1 MAKVE
6 PQLTVVKVD
15 SRLGSH
21 SHVEWHRMLSM
32 TSSTA
37 AEEMKAIESN
47 TQMKRKKRAIMQAK
61 MLLVVALPVVAMISV
76 SGRVLYGAV
85 DQHLRTEGAR
95 QATAATS
102 AVKTLI
108 ARLLVE
114 RSVSVEFLMV
124 DPGVMTACV
133 VKSCGVTNDGMTSSD
148 SVASSRTTSSSV
160 QSSRSSVTARTT
172 ISAVGHVKQR
182 LVESRAETDAAF
194 AAISWDSYQSV
205 TIGDTIFTTMI
216 SFEEYLD
223 IQRKTVDRYDID
235 FIQLLTAYS
244 QIVAGFIGVTQTDRE
259 LPDRDAI
266 WPLVVSFDS
275 MLRTIDVVDTQKS
288 LGYVFL
294 RTCRVQEEAST
305 WFWNLEGRLL
315 TLTQQ
320 TFSYN
325 PSSESM
331 YNAEFTSS
339 GLKTIIESEKKRIIF
354 TDFWEGECSE
364 AGPRIQVNDSL
375 WTDSMQKY
383 LDLLWRIEEL
393 IEKQSTT
400 VLEEVRTGSP
410 VDNEASPLNK
420 ADDL

>member
-6 PQLTVVKVD
+6 PQLTVEKVD

-21 SHVEWHRMLSM
+21 SRVEWHRMLSM

-37 AEEMKAIESN
+37 VEEMKAIEN
-47 TQMKRKKRAIMQAK
+47 KTLMKRKKRAIMQAK

-85 DQHLRTEGAR
+85 DQHLRTEEAR
-95 QATAATS
+95 QATGATS
-102 AVKTLI
+102 AVKTLV

-124 DPGVMTACV
+124 DDPGVMTACV
-133 VKSCGVTNDGMTSSD
+133 VKSCGVTDDGTTSSD
-148 SVASSRTTSSSV
+148 SASSSRTTSSSV

-172 ISAVGHVKQR
+172 TGGGAVGRQVKQR
-182 LVESRAETDAAF
+182 LIESRAETDAAF
-194 AAISWDSYQSV
+194 DAISWDSYQSV
-205 TIGDTIFTTMI
+205 TIGDTVFTTMV
-216 SFEEYLD
+216 SFGEYLD

-235 FIQLLTAYS
+235 FVQLLTAYS
-244 QIVAGFIGVTQTDRE
+244 EIVAGFIGVTQTDRE
-259 LPDRDAI
+259 LPDRDEI

-294 RTCRVQEEAST
+294 RTCRVEEDAST
-305 WFWNLEGRLL
+305 WFWNLEGRLVI
-315 TLTQQ
+315 LTQL

-325 PSSESM
+325 PSSESI
-331 YNAEFTSS
+331 YDAEFASS
-339 GLKTIIESEKKRIIF
+339 GLKTSIESEKKRILF
-354 TDFWEGECSE
+354 TDFWEGKCSE
-364 AGPRIQVNDSL
+364 AEARIQANDSL

-383 LDLLWRIEEL
+383 LDLLWRIEDL
-393 IEKQSTT
+393 IEKQCTT

-410 VDNEASPLNK
+410 SVDNRASPL
-420 ADDL
+420 